1 MHSRYWPRNNRAAVL
16 RRSRGFA
23 NRRPEKIVR
32 YVCLPREITFDGASV
47 YKWRRKSEPQLL
59 SAFSQGALGD
69 AGIERSASEVG
80 KLAGLLHDGPH
91 HRKNIH
97 GAVRVQC
104 RTCRGGKGPM
114 RRIDNDPASG
124 KWNLVRGGNL
134 RSDVGFHVDSDRAC
148 RSEEMRLFR
157 RRRHH
162 GVGADNIRK
171 HGARKPL
178 GKFLRPFRISRDS
191 AIAIP
196 DGGCD
201 DPIPGN
207 KLRMQPAGNSKADDA

>member
-1 MHSRYWPRNNRAAVL
+1 CQSLLAAQQPRAVL
-16 RRSRGFA
+16 SRSRSFA
-23 NRRPEKIVR
+23 DRRPEKIVR

-114 RRIDNDPASG
+114 
-124 KWNLVRGGNL
+124 
-134 RSDVGFHVDSDRAC
+134 
-148 RSEEMRLFR
+148 
-157 RRRHH
+157 
-162 GVGADNIRK
+162 
-171 HGARKPL
+171 
-178 GKFLRPFRISRDS
+178 
-191 AIAIP
+191 
-196 DGGCD
+196 
-201 DPIPGN
+201 
-207 KLRMQPAGNSKADDA
+207 